1 MVSSSSLSVGLAPF
15 LYRMVK
21 LGNLFLRSPFTKAM
35 WGSRREGG
43 REREEERER
52 DREKERKRE
61 REREREQINNTGY
74 NVMNNVQEM

>member
-21 LGNLFLRSPFTKAM
+21 LENLFLRSPFTKAV

-43 REREEERER
+43 REREEK
-52 DREKERKRE
+52 KERE